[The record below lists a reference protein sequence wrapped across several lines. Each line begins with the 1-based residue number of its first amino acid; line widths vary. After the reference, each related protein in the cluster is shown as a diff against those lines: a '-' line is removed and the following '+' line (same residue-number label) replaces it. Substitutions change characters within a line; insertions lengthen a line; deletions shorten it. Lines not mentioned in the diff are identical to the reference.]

1 MKHLL
6 AILSFLFFAF
16 GVFLGQTSSWKEHY
30 DKAVVATFYSASAMN
45 GHDELEVANL
55 YLDSARMVLSL
66 DSVSN
71 PESMAMIE
79 ALHEELIVSKDIAG
93 DNLNY
98 IYPAFSVIKG
108 ERDEF
113 NIIDD
118 PGELLIESLV
128 EKAIGVADPVH
139 RGLVKENGHHVLVMV
154 EPFDPVHFTVILD
167 FLSNETPAYGIR
179 RHELEE
185 ILGPSGWARFVE
197 GTLDSADHV
206 AIQEHYDVSGMLM
219 LEVLDQGSIIPNPE
233 EPMLFYKGIRLWT
246 INEEGHAALEQYF
259 EGFRVDKGESWMLSI
274 WLVVLNILVAFLFL
288 TLLSGVG
295 YRQDRLTWDHTALFQ
310 VESMK
315 RNVIVLMVAGTAVV
329 GIQWLGG
336 TFMPDANAYRGEMGS
351 KLWLL
356 YFVLAPTAGAAALAY
371 LALKRLAN
379 GLVDD
384 MTNLSRI
391 LYAAFVA
398 HFIYLSFYT
407 YYAELMPSA
416 IGEYV
421 ALVPAFF
428 VLSPAFFLGFT
439 AERWMK
445 KARRPWHEKGAFWL
459 VLALSYVAFWLDFQ
473 HAFLA
478 SYALHGVV
486 FLVALSYLMI
496 LPAIVRKPNV
506 DTTEFSQHDW
516 AFPFQ
521 TILKGTNIS
530 TIHDSIKEFIG
541 PGGVVMDQNPVGFD
555 IEPMLLVLSGESG
568 MGKSRMVKQ
577 FLGANG
583 ADPEAEHQMDVYYGD
598 FNEQVEGRTEA
609 YEPFVEA
616 FAAKLQLPEGFF
628 SDRSAASRK
637 LGSLLKQGADVLGG
651 GLDMGAAF
659 EMEDDGGQ
667 RSVEEMSEE
676 LVTKLSMRANPK
688 KGTEGRIQLV
698 IIDHYDWA
706 KDDPQTHDLMK
717 AFIRRLLLQRRLQ
730 KLLRVVV
737 VYDGKGEGHE
747 SPEVKELLD
756 MAPGRSE
763 THFLEWNGSRENDS
777 GRGRQKF
784 MESLLDRSG
793 FEVSQPGDR
802 IRFDRG
808 IRLHMESVCLKHAP
822 AFNPGDVFAYLHALS
837 EAKALKKVGDR
848 VELVEDHI
856 PEELNLA
863 QGKLDELKRMFKGL
877 EPADQKL
884 LGMAANV
891 GFKFDATILAS
902 ICGRDL
908 LGVLEQLAE
917 LEGQFVRDQADEDNI
932 YAFAN
937 RELHRAIVKESSR
950 GRKDNEFMQV
960 LVEYHKRTV
969 GSMMALGDGYV
980 QRLDLEILASTADSA
995 LKPSYL
1001 SVEMIRDTA
1010 PFVVLHASL
1019 AALRIGRVRKVEEW
1033 MTKMVEAN
1041 LPWWDGGGEDRTS
1054 EPRLMASVLAGAN
1067 DGPGLRGFD
1076 RPLGSDRR
1084 VLGEILKACGHL
1096 GDSGIRESILLAL
1109 YRDLYTH
1116 GAARDAKDQKRLSK
1130 EEWDQRKV
1138 LIEESWSGLSNP
1150 SQTYRFTFYSLL
1162 MEGGGELIAKLEG
1175 LLDEV
1180 RRVHADESLP
1190 LEGEILRHLAL
1201 KVSGTDLKR
1210 KHAYAVEALQFEARR
1225 IGVDNT
1231 AALDPNPSW
1240 DEVME
1245 LVNAM
1250 LTVDRPTSDFNF
1262 TLSRL
1267 RDVAYEEKEYDLVIE
1282 LSRKAEEMSKVLS
1295 DKQGMILAKSFHGA
1309 ALFRKKEFEASL
1321 AVYRGYSEFLMEEGR
1336 PKEDFRWPLEGILRN
1351 VESLGCPEVFLDEM
1365 KGLYSHLKF
1374 ISQEMKEEAF
1384 WSPISD
1390 DRLLG
1395 DLIPGTINAEPM
1407 VRTEAGEEQRE
1418 KARAILEVLSCIAMA
1433 DGEFEEHEYHD
1444 LEESA
1449 TALAVCLNLPDQL
1462 IREESK
1468 TVANRI
1474 KSMGGDLRMKT
1485 FEAALD
1491 KVASGADGRKFQRA
1505 VVQLCWDMA
1514 YSDGVLEPEER
1525 VYLDKAKAQLK
1536 S

>member
-1 MKHLL
+1 MKHLF
-6 AILSFLFFAF
+6 AILSFILFTVSLAW
-16 GVFLGQTSSWKEHY
+16 GQASSWKGHY

-55 YLDSARMVLSL
+55 YLDSARMAMSL
-66 DSVSN
+66 DSASN
-71 PESMAMIE
+71 AESMALI
-79 ALHEELIVSKDIAG
+79 ASLQEELNVSKDIAG

-113 NIIDD
+113 NVIDD

-128 EKAIGVADPVH
+128 EEAIGVADPVH
-139 RGLVKENGHHVLVMV
+139 RGMVKENGHHVLVMV

-167 FLSNETPAYGIR
+167 FLTNETPAYAIR
-179 RHELEE
+179 RHELED
-185 ILGPSGWARFVE
+185 ILGPSGWARYLD
-197 GTLDSADHV
+197 GQLDSTDHV
-206 AIQEHYDVSGMLM
+206 TIQQHFGVTGMLM
-219 LEVLDQGSIIPNPE
+219 LEVLDQGSIIPKPE
-233 EPMLFYKGIRLWT
+233 DPMLFYKGIRLWT
-246 INEEGHAALEQYF
+246 IDAAGHASLEQYF
-259 EGFRVDKGESWMLSI
+259 EGFRVDKGESWMLST
-274 WLVVLNILVAFLFL
+274 WLVLLNILVAFLFL

-295 YRQDRLTWDHTALFQ
+295 FRQDRLTWDSSAVIQL
-310 VESMK
+310 ESMK
-315 RNVIVLMVAGTAVV
+315 RNVIVLVVAGTAVV
-329 GIQWLGG
+329 GMQWLGG
-336 TFMPDANAYRGEMGS
+336 SFMPDANAYRGEMGS

-356 YFVLAPTAGAAALAY
+356 YFLVAPTAGAAAVAY
-371 LALKRLAN
+371 LALKRFAS

-384 MTNLSRI
+384 MTNLARI

-407 YYAELMPSA
+407 YYAELMPAA

-421 ALVPAFF
+421 AFVPAFF

-439 AERWMK
+439 TERWMK

-473 HAFLA
+473 HAFFA

-496 LPAIVRKPNV
+496 LPALVRKPNV
-506 DTTEFSQHDW
+506 DDVISTEHNW
-516 AFPFQ
+516 ASPFQ
-521 TILKGTNIS
+521 TIYKGTNFS
-530 TIHDSIKEFIG
+530 AIHDSMKDFIG
-541 PGGVVMDQNPVGFD
+541 SGGVVLEKNPVGFD
-555 IEPMLLVLSGESG
+555 IEPMLFVLSGESG
-568 MGKSRMVKQ
+568 MGKSRLVRQ
-577 FLGANG
+577 FLNLEV
-583 ADPEAEHQMDVYYGD
+583 ADHDDGHRLDVYYGD

-616 FAAKLQLPEGFF
+616 FSAELQLPEGFF

-659 EMEDDGGQ
+659 DMEDDGGQ

-676 LVTKLSMRANPK
+676 LITKLTLRANPK
-688 KGTEGRIQLV
+688 KGEEGRIQLV

-717 AFIRRLLLQRRLQ
+717 AFLRRLLLQRRLQ

-737 VYDGKGEGHE
+737 VYDGQGEGHE
-747 SPEVKELLD
+747 TAEVQELLD

-763 THFLEWNGSRENDS
+763 THFLEWTGSREDDA

-784 MESLLDRSG
+784 MEALLDRSG
-793 FEVSQPGDR
+793 FAVSQPGEQ
-802 IRFDRG
+802 IRLERG
-808 IRLHMESVCLKHAP
+808 IRLHMESVCLQNAP

-837 EAKALKKVGDR
+837 EAKALKKLGDR
-848 VELVEDHI
+848 VDLVEDHI

-877 EPADQKL
+877 DPADQKL

-937 RELHRAIVKESSR
+937 RELHRAIARESSR
-950 GRKDNEFMQV
+950 GRKDHEFMQV

-1010 PFVVLHASL
+1010 PFAVLHASL
-1019 AALRIGRVRKVEEW
+1019 AALRLGRIRKVEEW
-1033 MTKMVEAN
+1033 MTKMVQAN
-1041 LPWWDGGGEDRTS
+1041 LPWWNGGGDGRTS

-1067 DGPGLRGFD
+1067 DGPGLRGLD
-1076 RPLGSDRR
+1076 RTLGSGRR
-1084 VLGEILKACGHL
+1084 VLGEILNACGHVE
-1096 GDSGIRESILLAL
+1096 DSGIRESILLAL
-1109 YRDLYTH
+1109 HRDLYTH
-1116 GAARDAKDQKRLSK
+1116 GAARDAKDQMRLSK
-1130 EEWDQRKV
+1130 EEWNRRKG
-1138 LIEESWSGLSNP
+1138 LIEEAWSGLVNP
-1150 SQTYRFTFYSLL
+1150 SQTYRFTFYSML
-1162 MEGGGELIAKLEG
+1162 MEGGSELIANLEG

-1180 RRVHADESLP
+1180 RRVHPDQSLP

-1225 IGVDNT
+1225 IGVDN
-1231 AALDPNPSW
+1231 AAVLDPNPSW

-1250 LTVDRPTSDFNF
+1250 LTEDRPTSDFNF

-1321 AVYRGYSEFLMEEGR
+1321 AIYRGYSEFLMEEGR

-1351 VESLGCPEVFLDEM
+1351 VESLGCPEVFLEEM

-1418 KARAILEVLSCIAMA
+1418 KAQAILEVLSCIAMA

-1462 IREESK
+1462 IREESRK
-1468 TVANRI
+1468 VAKRI
-1474 KSMGGDLRMKT
+1474 RSMGGGARMRT
-1485 FEAALD
+1485 FESALD
-1491 KVASGADGRKFQRA
+1491 TVASGADGRKFQRA

-1525 VYLDKAKAQLK
+1525 AYLDKAKAKLK